1 MGLDN
6 KSDLSKI
13 ERKDKNKDISMFLK
27 KEKSV
32 KVMNMTTVETKGR
45 YQFKLEEEKSEQEE
59 EVKM

>member
-1 MGLDN
+1 MGLNN

-13 ERKDKNKDISMFLK
+13 EGKDKNKDISMFLK

-45 YQFKLEEEKSEQEE
+45 YQFKLEEEKSE
-59 EVKM
+59 